1 MKKLISMFLMIT
13 LIGTALFSLTGCG
26 NDEEDLSAKIE
37 EKVGAYLTD
46 LEDSKSTLTS
56 VQAVRDYLCN
66 WAKSKGI
73 QYTADSHDNVIMRAA
88 ASKEYEE
95 APPTVVLCS
104 YDPAQIDN
112 CLDPMAVALYVIKNN
127 EATGDL
133 TVIFASEENHDFSGI
148 SSLNSKYFKDD
159 ANVFCLNGGSRNMWS
174 FKTGGSSSYSFTNQ
188 LTYSV
193 PEGEKAFKIKIEGLP
208 GGIPD
213 SKISSYPNAIKEI
226 GDLLAYFKTNT
237 LIYELADVSG
247 GESGSLYPCSAEA
260 TIVIDEDDFEKFQ
273 TRIET
278 AIETFNEDYLE
289 DYPEVTYTYEEV
301 SLPEQ
306 VLSQDSLNEFVSIL
320 YTLIDGVYARDEED
334 NLLSITSIGSVNMD
348 DDAYRISAIGNG
360 LYDASLKEIDNEYM
374 TICGLSDVNYDKT
387 GGKSPWS
394 APSDSEFAQAVSD
407 AFNDYCGKD
416 MEYKDYVSLANTS
429 YVTEKNENCNIVN
442 VTLNEDKIERYAGT
456 IITFMLNQPHTEIA
470 D

>member
-1 MKKLISMFLMIT
+1 
-13 LIGTALFSLTGCG
+13 
-26 NDEEDLSAKIE
+26 
-37 EKVGAYLTD
+37 
-46 LEDSKSTLTS
+46 
-56 VQAVRDYLCN
+56 
-66 WAKSKGI
+66 
-73 QYTADSHDNVIMRAA
+73 
-88 ASKEYEE
+88 
-95 APPTVVLCS
+95 
-104 YDPAQIDN
+104 
-112 CLDPMAVALYVIKNN
+112 
-127 EATGDL
+127 
-133 TVIFASEENHDFSGI
+133 
-148 SSLNSKYFKDD
+148 
-159 ANVFCLNGGSRNMWS
+159 MWS